1 MVEKVYYVYI
11 LRCADGSYYTGVTS
25 KLQARIDEHQSGV
38 DTKSFTSNKLPV
50 ELVYHEVF
58 QMIQNAIVR
67 EKQIKGWSRAKKEAL
82 ISGDYET
89 LAVLSK
95 SKTGKKSK

>member
-1 MVEKVYYVYI
+1 
-11 LRCADGSYYTGVTS
+11 
-25 KLQARIDEHQSGV
+25 
-38 DTKSFTSNKLPV
+38 
-50 ELVYHEVF
+50 
-58 QMIQNAIVR
+58 MIQNAIVR

-89 LAVLSK
+89 LAALSK

>member
-25 KLQARIDEHQSGV
+25 KLQARIDEHQSGL

-50 ELVYHEVF
+50 ELVYQEVF

-82 ISGDYET
+82 ISGDYER
-89 LAVLSK
+89 LAALSK
-95 SKTGKKSK
+95 SKTRK